1 MRPVHVK
8 FLMKF
13 CTREMRD
20 NAKQRKPCSINSVNN
35 AVCRNG
41 SSIELPFFLESTM
54 RFHPAAQIMAW
65 CLLVA
70 VMQALAPAILLIAAG
85 LIFLCAFALSR
96 HKFIQLLHRTRWIML
111 SLLLIY
117 AYSIPGQPLLDTFGI
132 FSPSREGLI
141 DGVSQLTRLLAALA
155 GLAILLDRLHRQQL
169 IAGLYTLFAPL
180 RWIGLS
186 RELLAVRLALTLHYA
201 EAAMLRKSG
210 RWQDAMSSLLEPH
223 DEIPRHIE
231 LPLYRFGVDD
241 ALLLGFVLLLLWG
254 ALR

>member
-1 MRPVHVK
+1 
-8 FLMKF
+8 
-13 CTREMRD
+13 
-20 NAKQRKPCSINSVNN
+20 
-35 AVCRNG
+35 
-41 SSIELPFFLESTM
+41 M

-70 VMQALAPAILLIAAG
+70 VMQALTPAILLIAAG
-85 LIFLCAFALSR
+85 LIFLCAFAFSR

-117 AYSIPGQPLLDTFGI
+117 AYSTPGQPLLDTFGM

-180 RWIGLS
+180 QWTGLS
-186 RELLAVRLALTLHYA
+186 RERLAVRLALTLHYA
-201 EAAMLRKSG
+201 EAAMLRRSG
-210 RWQDAMSSLLEPH
+210 RWQDTLNSLLEPH
-223 DEIPRHIE
+223 GETTRHME
-231 LPLYRFGVDD
+231 LPLYRFGIGDV
-241 ALLLGFVLLLLWG
+241 LLLGFALLLLWG